1 MFRQSLLLS
10 VVAGLFFVSCSTMD
24 DYDFATVNQSLNTG
38 EYEVAYQVITGD
50 SERIYSSHD
59 EVLQSLD
66 LGILSHYAGE
76 YQRSNKELT
85 QAERKIEEYYAKSI
99 TQSISSY
106 LVNDTIVDYDGEVFE
121 DIYINIFMALNYI
134 HLGNIEDAFVEI
146 RRFDNKLKVASA
158 KYSDKIA
165 AANQENSSKGGE
177 VIDVPKMHFHN
188 SALARYLSMIL
199 YRSRGQLD
207 SAQIDMKY
215 LDSAFASQPSLY
227 NFSKPRSLEQELDVP
242 KGQGRVNVIA
252 FTGKSPVKIEEAM
265 RLYSTGGEFYYK
277 IAYPEMQQ
285 QRSVIHSVQVSA
297 IPAGEII
304 AGQASQLPTVVEHV
318 SLEPLESIS
327 NIAMD
332 TFEQHKA
339 LIYLR
344 AVIRSI
350 GKATTSS
357 VWGVMA
363 DKSSD
368 VGMGLLFSAL
378 ELASTV
384 TTEMSERA
392 DVRVARYLPS
402 VAWVTG
408 INLAPGDYILNIE
421 YKNESGAVIAMEQ
434 KNITVSES
442 TVNLVEGVCLK

>member
-1 MFRQSLLLS
+1 MFRKSLLLS
-10 VVAGLFFVSCSTMD
+10 VVAGIFFVSCSTMG
-24 DYDFATVNQSLNTG
+24 DYDFTTVNQSLNTG
-38 EYEVAYQVITGD
+38 EYEAAYQVITED

-85 QAERKIEEYYAKSI
+85 QAEKKIEEYYAKSI

-146 RRFDNKLKVASA
+146 RRFDNKLKAASA

-165 AANQENSSKGGE
+165 AANQENSSKGE
-177 VIDVPKMHFHN
+177 KSIDVPKMHFHN

-207 SAQIDMKY
+207 SAKIDMNY

-227 NFSKPRSLEQELDVP
+227 NFSKPHSLEQELNVP

-252 FTGKSPVKIEEAM
+252 FTGKSPVKIEEDLK
-265 RLYSTGGEFYYK
+265 LYSYGGDFYYK
-277 IAYPEMQQ
+277 IAYPEMRQQ
-285 QRSVIHSVQVSA
+285 ISAIHSVQVSA

-304 AGQASQLPTVVEHV
+304 AGQLSQLPNEVKRV

-363 DKSSD
+363 DRSSD
-368 VGMGLLFSAL
+368 VGIGLLFSAL
-378 ELASTV
+378 EFASVVSTDI
-384 TTEMSERA
+384 SERA

-408 INLAPGDYILNIE
+408 INLDPGDYILNIE
-421 YKNESGAVIAMEQ
+421 YKNEAGTLIAMEQ
-434 KNITVSES
+434 KNITVSAS
-442 TVNLVEGVCLK
+442 AVNLVEGICLK